1 MKYYLPEL
9 KINLKTQLKKKRT
22 TVSFEDIWERFEH
35 EQTYKPRKLTIPKIG
50 IAASLVIL
58 LSVPVV
64 ASVKIHWNHFD
75 FVPMN
80 VQPQPQEN
88 TSWLPFE
95 MYPDY
100 LRTYQ
105 NFNLEEAQKI
115 AGFKI
120 MRPAHFD
127 MPLEL
132 SVGTKGSKSN
142 NLWYWDIFHEGDQWV
157 YVKQSLEP
165 HLQKLDEEQAK
176 LTLQL
181 PSDVKTIFLNDK
193 NAIAFISDLG
203 EGGKMISM
211 LVKNKENQIIAFEI
225 RGNIGKEKLIQLAK
239 SYK

>member
-1 MKYYLPEL
+1 MKYDLQEL
-9 KINLKTQLKKKRT
+9 QIHLKTQLKKKRT
-22 TVSFEDIWERFEH
+22 TVSFENVWERYEH
-35 EQTYKPRKLTIPKIG
+35 EQKYNPRKLTIPKIG
-50 IAASLVIL
+50 LAASLVML

-64 ASVKIHWNHFD
+64 ASVNIRWNHID

-80 VQPQPQEN
+80 VQPQEQ

-100 LRTYQ
+100 LRSYQ

-120 MRPAHFD
+120 MRPVHFD

-132 SVGTKGSKSN
+132 SVGTKDSKNSD
-142 NLWYWDIFHEGDQWV
+142 LWYWDIFHEGNQWV

-165 HLQKLDEEQAK
+165 HLQELNAEEAK
-176 LTLQL
+176 LTLKIS
-181 PSDVKTIFLNDK
+181 SDVKTIVLNDK
-193 NAIAFISDLG
+193 DAIAFISDEG
-203 EGGKMISM
+203 EGGKRISM

-225 RGNIGKEKLIQLAK
+225 RGNIGEEKLIQLAK